1 MNEEQN
7 KPMDNAAPTMSG
19 TPPLQAVPVT
29 PAMPVIPATPT
40 ASKPRAPKP
49 KVEVDVKQL
58 KADLKTAQ
66 EAVVQLGMDLEDQR
80 NKNAI
85 LHQSNNQLKAQLNEM
100 ESKQGHLVN
109 CMLDKFKML
118 GNDLIVLANM
128 K

>member
-7 KPMDNAAPTMSG
+7 KPMDNTAPIMLG
-19 TPPLQAVPVT
+19 TPPLQAAPVT
-29 PAMPVIPATPT
+29 LAIPDVP
-40 ASKPRAPKP
+40 KPRVSKP

>member
-1 MNEEQN
+1 MNEDQN
-7 KPMDNAAPTMSG
+7 KPVDTIEPTVQG
-19 TPPLQAVPVT
+19 TPATPVT
-29 PAMPVIPATPT
+29 PAAPKPR
-40 ASKPRAPKP
+40 ASKPKA
-49 KVEVDVKQL
+49 EVDVKQL

>member
-1 MNEEQN
+1 MNEDQN
-7 KPMDNAAPTMSG
+7 KPMDNTAPTMSG
-19 TPPLQAVPVT
+19 TPPLQATQVTPVT
-29 PAMPVIPATPT
+29 PTAPKPR
-40 ASKPRAPKP
+40 ASKPKA
-49 KVEVDVKQL
+49 EVDVKQL
-58 KADLKTAQ
+58 KADLKVAQ
-66 EAVVQLGMDLEDQR
+66 EALDQVLAELEDQR